1 MQHVRTRVKPCC
13 VPCADEARAN
23 LFDVRA
29 LRLCLLV
36 VLAVLL
42 PLRGAVAAAMLCSP
56 TGTGMQSELRIQ
68 PAAHHALEQ
77 YQGIAHDH
85 HGGAHHDHATSE
97 HPPGDQGHRSSDHCN
112 LCSAYCSITPLMSAL
127 PMLPHPLEPPAVK
140 FPHFASPA
148 TTFLS
153 DGQERPPRSI

>member
-1 MQHVRTRVKPCC
+1 MRTRVKPRS

-29 LRLCLLV
+29 VRLCLLV

-56 TGTGMQSELRIQ
+56 TGTGLQSELRIQ
-68 PAAHHALEQ
+68 PVAHHAIEQ
-77 YQGIAHDH
+77 EQGAAQDH
-85 HGGAHHDHATSE
+85 HGGAHHDHAASE
-97 HPPGDQGHRSSDHCN
+97 HPAGDQGHPSSDHCN
-112 LCSAYCSITPLMSAL
+112 LCSAYCSITPLVSAL
-127 PMLPHPLEPPAVK
+127 PTLFHPLEPPAVK
-140 FPHFASPA
+140 FPDVASPA
-148 TTFLS
+148 PTFLS